1 MTARRF
7 SIRDPAIRQR
17 AAEYVAG
24 LPVDG
29 EPFEVVVA
37 PFEETRN
44 GEQNS
49 KLWAMLTDIS
59 RQVQWP
65 VNGHMQRLS
74 KEDWKDVL
82 SAGLEQGQRIAQGIE
97 GGFVMLGSRTS
108 RMKKKR
114 MAELIELIQFFG
126 DSHGVRWTAPTHY
139 DEVNEQ
145 WDVKK
150 NQRQ

>member
-7 SIRDPAIRQR
+7 ILRDPAIRAR

-29 EPFEVVVA
+29 EPLEVVVR
-37 PFEETRN
+37 PHEEARN
-44 GEQNS
+44 LEQNA

-65 VNGHMQRLS
+65 VNGRMQPMS
-74 KEDWKDVL
+74 KEDWKDLL
-82 SAGLEQGQRIAQGIE
+82 SAGLEQGQRIAQGVE
-97 GGFVMLGSRTS
+97 GGFVVLGTRTS

-114 MAELIELIQFFG
+114 MAQLIELIQFFG
-126 DSHGVRWTAPTHY
+126 DQHGVRWTAPTQY
-139 DEVNEQ
+139 DEVN
-145 WDVKK
+145 
-150 NQRQ
+150 